1 MEAKGWNPT
10 VSQQGAPD
18 DGGDAGDGSV
28 SVAHDGAILRIVLDR
43 PGRRNSLS
51 HLMIDQLVAA
61 LTQAA
66 TDDALRAV
74 HIRGSGEDFCSGA
87 DWVATNSGGQ
97 ERSDSGN
104 GSGGQERSDSGNG
117 SGEQR
122 SDSGATSGRDRP
134 RTGDLVRRI
143 PLTANRVIE
152 LVQSIALPVVCTVRG
167 WAVGLGCNLALA
179 ADFAVAADDAVF
191 WEPFL
196 VRGFSPDS
204 GSTWL
209 LPRLVGVARARRML
223 LLGEKVSGAD
233 AVDWGLIH
241 HAAAAA
247 DLESV
252 TEELLARLASGP
264 TVALGLAKQAI
275 NAGQHATL
283 DQAMK
288 QELFNLELSSRTKD
302 FKEGLA
308 AFRDRRPP
316 DFQGR

>member
-1 MEAKGWNPT
+1 VT
-10 VSQQGAPD
+10 QGDPS
-18 DGGDAGDGSV
+18 DGSV
-28 SVAHDGAILRIVLDR
+28 SAEHDGPILRLVLDR

-51 HLMIDQLVAA
+51 HIMIDQLVAILSA
-61 LTQAA
+61 AA
-66 TDDALRAV
+66 TDDALRV
-74 HIRGSGEDFCSGA
+74 IHVRGAGEDFCSGA
-87 DWVATNSGGQ
+87 DWVATNSG
-97 ERSDSGN
+97 E
-104 GSGGQERSDSGNG
+104 E
-117 SGEQR
+117 
-122 SDSGATSGRDRP
+122 RP

-143 PLTANRVIE
+143 PLTAHRAIE
-152 LVQSIALPVVCTVRG
+152 LVQTIALPVVCTVRG

-179 ADFAVAADDAVF
+179 ADFTVAADEAVF

-196 VRGFSPDS
+196 TRGFSPDS

-223 LLGEKVSGAD
+223 LLGEKVSGSD

-241 HAAAAA
+241 HAAAVA